1 MRIGINLF
9 KLFNCIF
16 FIFMIV
22 LLKLNNYNSVYF
34 ITLFFCILNSL
45 ISNNQKITISLE
57 LFFIQIISNFQL
69 EKINFAYAMD
79 KIGNS
84 LLNNILFG
92 LVINIFITIFCFIFM
107 IIKNKNK
114 FLKIYFLISVFLQL
128 VVILLIVYIYIFPI
142 KIDIVNIFLNA
153 FFVFSYIFVYFMI
166 DIIFLCVFF
175 LLIGKKYTISK
186 YSLVLFCIFSIVLRC
201 NLLYF

>member
-114 FLKIYFLISVFLQL
+114 FLKIYFLISIFLQL
-128 VVILLIVYIYIFPI
+128 VVILLIIYIYIFPI
-142 KIDIVNIFLNA
+142 KINIVNIFLNV

-166 DIIFLCVFF
+166 DIIFLCIFF
-175 LLIGKKYTISK
+175 LSIGKKYTISK

>member
-22 LLKLNNYNSVYF
+22 SLKLNNYNSVYF

-45 ISNNQKITISLE
+45 MSNNQKITISLE

-107 IIKNKNK
+107 IIKN
-114 FLKIYFLISVFLQL
+114 
-128 VVILLIVYIYIFPI
+128 IFF
-142 KIDIVNIFLNA
+142 NQCIF
-153 FFVFSYIFVYFMI
+153 
-166 DIIFLCVFF
+166 
-175 LLIGKKYTISK
+175 TIS
-186 YSLVLFCIFSIVLRC
+186 SNFINCIY
-201 NLLYF
+201 LYLSNKN